1 MTWKYNI
8 FLKARLTH
16 NGQFYPSFFL
26 SKSHIAE
33 VPNSG
38 KILLYW
44 LFRSKIWYFRV
55 IWLFTAKYFTKIV
68 FFDAFWRAAVKN
80 QNKTIQSIYSP
91 SWIIFSRL
99 RHCVIGTSY
108 ILPQL
113 LGFGLSGIYITI
125 IGITIIGE
133 LSFILVILIIESP
146 LYLIPSVSWHIS
158 GANNGPVFP
167 PKQNKKLTF
176 FQGVKKLSNAILSTY
191 PDCIC
196 VIGRGFSFFWS
207 F

>member
-55 IWLFTAKYFTKIV
+55 IWLFTSKFFTEMV

-80 QNKTIQSIYSP
+80 QNKTIQSIYLP
-91 SWIIFSRL
+91 SWIPFNRL
-99 RHCVIGTSY
+99 RHCVRCRVPHNLRSSYLLNGKTSKRWNW
-108 ILPQL
+108 
-113 LGFGLSGIYITI
+113 SC
-125 IGITIIGE
+125 
-133 LSFILVILIIESP
+133 
-146 LYLIPSVSWHIS
+146 
-158 GANNGPVFP
+158 
-167 PKQNKKLTF
+167 QNL
-176 FQGVKKLSNAILSTY
+176 LSNLLNG
-191 PDCIC
+191 C
-196 VIGRGFSFFWS
+196 
-207 F
+207 

>member
-1 MTWKYNI
+1 MFPPEFCSSTVTSRWSGATACWSWSVRPRYTASTPTSSSSSPRWTRSWGHTFRNLFYNI
-8 FLKARLTH
+8 VKH
-16 NGQFYPSFFL
+16 
-26 SKSHIAE
+26 
-33 VPNSG
+33 
-38 KILLYW
+38 
-44 LFRSKIWYFRV
+44 
-55 IWLFTAKYFTKIV
+55 FTTIV

-80 QNKTIQSIYSP
+80 QNKMIQSIYSP
-91 SWIIFSRL
+91 SWILFSRL

-125 IGITIIGE
+125 IGITIIRE